1 MIITKIYIKKSL
13 TNFFVILI
21 YIVKKIA
28 KLENIKIIGHITSPS
43 LGMRLVTRD
52 GNEIDFK
59 AQGWNAFE
67 E

>member
-1 MIITKIYIKKSL
+1 LKDHE
-13 TNFFVILI
+13 
-21 YIVKKIA
+21 KIA